1 MKKTLLLSFSLITII
16 LTSCHSTKFTH
27 SGNVNSRLNL
37 MKGKWL
43 LNRIDAPLGV
53 RYDLNEIVVKEFR
66 SMFGDRFLVINTT
79 LGILTPDNISNNPSK
94 AVLSDIKNGTGY
106 DFLINISVKIIAD
119 EIQILE
125 LGGRDIPA
133 ENKGEVIVDIYDL
146 NLLEK
151 SYSHSV
157 TGKVYATKNSQDVV
171 FTKTTKMIIISGFEK
186 IIKKIKRNQIED

>member
-1 MKKTLLLSFSLITII
+1 
-16 LTSCHSTKFTH
+16 
-27 SGNVNSRLNL
+27 
-37 MKGKWL
+37 
-43 LNRIDAPLGV
+43 
-53 RYDLNEIVVKEFR
+53 
-66 SMFGDRFLVINTT
+66 MFGDRFLVINTT
-79 LGILTPDNISNNPSK
+79 SGILTPDNISNNPSK

-157 TGKVYATKNSQDVV
+157 TGKVYVTKNSQDVV